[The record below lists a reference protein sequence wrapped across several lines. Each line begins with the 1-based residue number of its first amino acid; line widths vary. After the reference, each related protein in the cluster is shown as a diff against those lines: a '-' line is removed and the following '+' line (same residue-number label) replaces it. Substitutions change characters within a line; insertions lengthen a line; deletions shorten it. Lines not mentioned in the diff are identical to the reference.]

1 MHPCRKCLVKAICT
15 DFDCKSYRSYRNK
28 VAIAIISIMD
38 SLIIA
43 IIISEIFMIIKFGL
57 VTAFIGIS
65 IIHFIIWLGLCVN
78 TLAPHDYPPTFK
90 FFAFILTPYIVLL
103 EIFIC
108 SLIMYLTKHPGRL
121 KNE

>member
-15 DFDCKSYRSYRNK
+15 DFDCKSYISYRNK
-28 VAIAIISIMD
+28 VAIAITSIMA

-65 IIHFIIWLGLCVN
+65 IIHFIIWLGLYVN
-78 TLAPHDYPPTFK
+78 TLASHDYPPTFK
-90 FFAFILTPYIVLL
+90 FFAFIILAPYIVLL

-108 SLIMYLTKHPGRL
+108 SLMYLTKHPGRL